1 MNLDDLRRSV
11 SGHVIGPA
19 DDKYES
25 ARRCFN
31 AVIDRRPAVIV
42 CCVSPRDVA
51 AAFQFA
57 QVHRLE
63 IAVRGGGH
71 NPAGHCVCD
80 GGLVIDLSMMRK
92 VDVDASARVARASGG
107 ATWLDFDTA
116 TQTFGLVTPGGVVAS
131 TGVCGLALGG
141 GIGHLTAQYGLTCDH
156 LIGAEIITPD
166 GTIVHADPDENA
178 ELLWGLRGGGGNFG
192 VATRLDFR
200 LHPLQRLVGGVLRYR
215 GPAVRDT
222 LRLYR
227 DIVEESPRDLS
238 CQMELSADESG
249 VPLLNIVPCYTGRS
263 PDPGHLRAFRSAPG
277 LVDDGLHEHTFL
289 DQQRIS
295 DSPYGTNRHY
305 WKGLFVRALPDE
317 AIDALFERVTAF
329 HRPPCH
335 ILFESLHGAPKDA
348 DPALGVAG
356 FRNAAFNVSAMAV
369 WKQQQ
374 HDGECIA
381 WARGTALA
389 IEPWSSNTGGYI
401 NYMQADEPIERVRAT
416 FGAAAFARLQAL
428 KTGTIRTTCCT
439 AIRTSRHGRMLPHYS
454 RVSIWNQCRI
464 QPCGLEDTVRMR
476 RDQAVPN
483 VNHGMADI
491 EPGLR
496 LHYAMSG
503 EGERTIVLLYGFP
516 QTWWDWRRAMP
527 TLVVAGFRVVAPD
540 YPGAGHSWRPA
551 GGYDKRTMAGDI
563 P

>member
-1 MNLDDLRRSV
+1 MTRGNLDDLRRSV
-11 SGHVIGPA
+11 SGHIIGP
-19 DDKYES
+19 DDDGYES

-42 CCVSPRDVA
+42 CCGSPRDVA

-57 QVHRLE
+57 QEHRLE

-131 TGVCGLALGG
+131 TGVCGLSLGG

-200 LHPLQRLVGGVLRYR
+200 VHPLQRVVGGVLRYR

-249 VPLLNIVPCYTGRS
+249 VPLLNIVPCYTGRN

-335 ILFESLHGAPKDA
+335 ILIESLHGAPKDA
-348 DPALGVAG
+348 DPAIGVAG
-356 FRNAAFNVSAMAV
+356 FRNAAFNISAMAV
-369 WKQQQ
+369 WKQLQL
-374 HDGECIA
+374 DGECIA

-389 IEPWSSNTGGYI
+389 IEPWSSNTGGYV

-428 KTGTIRTTCCT
+428 K
-439 AIRTSRHGRMLPHYS
+439 SRYDPNNVLHR
-454 RVSIWNQCRI
+454 NQNF
-464 QPCGLEDTVRMR
+464 PPLENAASL
-476 RDQAVPN
+476 Q
-483 VNHGMADI
+483 
-491 EPGLR
+491 
-496 LHYAMSG
+496 
-503 EGERTIVLLYGFP
+503 
-516 QTWWDWRRAMP
+516 
-527 TLVVAGFRVVAPD
+527 
-540 YPGAGHSWRPA
+540 
-551 GGYDKRTMAGDI
+551 
-563 P
+563 